1 MPAKDR
7 YHDACKNGLVN
18 DGWTITHDPYVLR
31 WGAKDL
37 FVLGVEELVAAE
49 KQDRKIAVEIKSFVG
64 NSDVDDLEKAIGQ
77 YVLYQEVLKLREPE
91 RQVFLAIRE
100 SVYYEL
106 FADSPSLGKL
116 LLDSRMLR
124 LIVFESS
131 QEVITQWIY

>member
-1 MPAKDR
+1 MMRVKM
-7 YHDACKNGLVN
+7 
-18 DGWTITHDPYVLR
+18 GW
-31 WGAKDL
+31 
-37 FVLGVEELVAAE
+37 
-49 KQDRKIAVEIKSFVG
+49 S
-64 NSDVDDLEKAIGQ
+64 IGQ

-116 LLDSRMLR
+116 LLDSQMLR

-131 QEVITQWIY
+131 QEVIKQWIY